1 MRNHMPK
8 KLKRPST
15 TRSRVTSAIVGGLL
29 LGLSG
34 IWLGWLLLHQFGVVS
49 LPPLPVFSGIPT
61 TQSNLPTAPLT
72 AEGITLGQPNQPP
85 TLSQQQALLMASQL
99 QPDAA
104 TKAKHTVA
112 EYVLLNYPNKAT
124 PATHADF
131 NNVSA
136 WMIVYQ
142 QIPLQPADAS
152 VDPTPFPHSYYDL
165 YVFIDSTTGKELVA
179 IQV

>member
-1 MRNHMPK
+1 MLYNMPK
-8 KLKRPST
+8 KLRRPTT
-15 TRSRVTSAIVGGLL
+15 TRSRVTSAIIGGLL

-49 LPPLPVFSGIPT
+49 LPNLPVLNTVPT
-61 TQSNLPTAPLT
+61 AQANLPTAPLT
-72 AEGITLGQPNQPP
+72 AEGITLGQPSQPP
-85 TLSQQQALLMASQL
+85 VISQQQALLMASQL
-99 QPDAA
+99 EPDAA

-112 EYVLLNYPNKAT
+112 EYVLLTYPNKAT

-136 WMIVYQ
+136 WMVIYQ
-142 QIPLQPADAS
+142 QVPLQPADAS
-152 VDPTPFPHSYYDL
+152 VDPTPFPHSHYDL
-165 YVFIDSTTGKELVA
+165 YVFIDSTTGKELFA